1 VDYQC
6 GPLESSA
13 VPLLDKMRSIRL
25 ESIATLISDYQ
36 GESIVLTT
44 VTLEQDKSYEA
55 YKRASYLDGAWLTAR
70 C

>member
-1 VDYQC
+1 
-6 GPLESSA
+6 
-13 VPLLDKMRSIRL
+13 MRSIRL